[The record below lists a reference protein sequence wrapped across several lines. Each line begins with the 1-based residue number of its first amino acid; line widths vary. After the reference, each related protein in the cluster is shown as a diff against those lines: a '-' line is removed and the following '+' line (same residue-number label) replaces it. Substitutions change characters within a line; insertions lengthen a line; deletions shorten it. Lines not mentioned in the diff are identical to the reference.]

1 MFSKEKKARARAAG
15 KPSGKNGGG
24 LSFMGAEVVV
34 KGDIVTEARL
44 HIDGRIE
51 GNVRCGT
58 LSQGE
63 TGTIAGNIVTEE
75 ARLAGLVDGTV
86 TAQRLILGPTARI
99 TGDVSYEVLSIEPG
113 ARIDGRF
120 ARREGTATMA
130 PKLVVA
136 AEKTKLPPPHDRD
149 AGDHRAAAVG

>member
-1 MFSKEKKARARAAG
+1 MFKDKKSRPRGAG
-15 KPSGKNGGG
+15 KAARNGGG
-24 LSFMGAEVVV
+24 LSFIGAEVIVS
-34 KGDIVTEARL
+34 GDIATEARL
-44 HIDGRIE
+44 HVDGKIE
-51 GNVRCGT
+51 GDVRCAT

-86 TAQRLILGPTARI
+86 TAQRLTLGPTARI

-120 ARREGTATMA
+120 ARREGMPEV

-136 AEKTKLPPPHDRD
+136 ADKAKLPPPPEPRVA
-149 AGDHRAAAVG
+149 AG

>member
-24 LSFMGAEVVV
+24 LSFIGSEVVV
-34 KGDIVTEARL
+34 NGDIVTEARL
-44 HIDGRIE
+44 HVDGRIE
-51 GNVRCGT
+51 GNVRCGM

-63 TGTIAGNIVTEE
+63 SGTIAGNIVTEE

-99 TGDVSYEVLSIEPG
+99 TGDVSYEILSIEPG

-120 ARREGTATMA
+120 ARREGAATAA

-136 AEKTKLPPPHDRD
+136 AEKAKLPSPLEQN
-149 AGDHRAAAVG
+149 AGDHRAAAAG